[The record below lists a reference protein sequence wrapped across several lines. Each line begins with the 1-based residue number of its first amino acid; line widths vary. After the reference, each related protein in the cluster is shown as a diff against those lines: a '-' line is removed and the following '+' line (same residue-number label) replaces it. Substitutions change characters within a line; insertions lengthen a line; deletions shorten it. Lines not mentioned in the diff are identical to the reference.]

1 MMSIM
6 SPRPQ
11 FSKEIK
17 MKRYF
22 NHELA
27 DTTGACLSVACAAC
41 LPFACAIH
49 CLAMPLLGAVLPLIG
64 LSFLANERVEFILIA
79 SAIGLAIGSLAWGVR
94 RHRNWR
100 AFLVLIAA
108 LAFIVTAQTVVEGT
122 FEVVL
127 YSIGGILLASS
138 HLVNRH
144 LCKTCPTC
152 GPEDV

>member
-1 MMSIM
+1 
-6 SPRPQ
+6 
-11 FSKEIK
+11 

-27 DTTGACLSVACAAC
+27 GTTGAFLSVACAAC

-49 CLAMPLLGAVLPLIG
+49 CLAMPLLGTVLPLIG

-108 LAFIVTAQTVVEGT
+108 LAFIATGQIAVEGT
-122 FEVVL
+122 FEVVF
-127 YSIGGILLASS
+127 YSIGGVLLASA

-144 LCKTCPTC
+144 LCKTCLIC
-152 GPEDV
+152 EAENA